1 MNQTREKTKQLIE
14 NCRLI
19 CRNEPDKIENWL
31 DLGRALLEDA
41 QYDEAEQTLTKIF
54 DEGRFFSFKNGI
66 PRVRLKT
73 LFHWKKN
80 KLAYAKAYADLAF
93 VSVHQANLAEAERLL
108 SMALRVFEDMGEDA
122 EYFRAANR
130 LGTVYR
136 LGAAF
141 ESAEELFLA
150 ARKIAEK
157 RNYPKGVAESAGNL
171 GMVCEACDRFDEAL
185 AYHAEALKLYES
197 LNADFDAACEWRQ
210 LGLCFLRAG
219 QTDKADAHLTQALA
233 LFEKTDDKVMQS
245 RVMNDLTLT
254 RTGKHA
260 LDTAFEALNR
270 ALASED
276 EFEIADNSL
285 LYARLR
291 LDESAEDSQIET
303 LLLSALELFK
313 KLKKQNE
320 VANASSTLG
329 LFYLRRRRWD
339 DAESRF
345 KDSLH
350 LEQRLHRAFGIAS
363 DCCNLGLIAH
373 NKGDKQRASEY
384 WEKAAALFAENGD
397 DEHAAEL
404 KQRIAA
410 L

>member
-1 MNQTREKTKQLIE
+1 MNQAREKTKQLIE

-19 CRNEPDKIENWL
+19 CQNEPDKIENWL
-31 DLGRALLEDA
+31 DLGRALLDDA
-41 QYDEAEQTLTKIF
+41 RYAEAEQALTKIF
-54 DEGRFFSFKNGI
+54 EEGRFFSFKNGI

-73 LFHWKKN
+73 LLHWKKN

-108 SMALRVFEDMGEDA
+108 SMALRVFEETGEEA

-130 LGTVYR
+130 LG
-136 LGAAF
+136 AAF
-141 ESAEELFLA
+141 ESAEEMFLA
-150 ARKIAEK
+150 ARKVAE
-157 RNYPKGVAESAGNL
+157 RHNWQKGVAESAGNL

-185 AYHAEALKLYES
+185 AYHTEALKLYEE
-197 LNADFDAACEWRQ
+197 LDADFDAACEWRQ
-210 LGLCFLRAG
+210 LGLCCLRAG
-219 QTDKADAHLTQALA
+219 QADNADKHLSQALA
-233 LFEKTDDKVMQS
+233 LFEKTDDKLMQS

-254 RTGKHA
+254 RTGKLA
-260 LDTAFEALNR
+260 LDTAFEALQR
-270 ALASED
+270 ALASGD

-291 LDESAEDSQIET
+291 LEESAEDSQIET

-329 LFYLRRRRWD
+329 LFYLRRRRYD
-339 DAESRF
+339 EAESRF

-363 DCCNLGLIAH
+363 DCCNLGLIAQ
-373 NKGDKQRASEY
+373 NKGDKQRAAEY
-384 WEKAAALFAENGD
+384 WEKAVALFAENGD
-397 DEHAAEL
+397 DEHAAEF